1 MPTDR
6 QRPRNGSPRQGVG
19 LAAGKVADS
28 TRTLPL
34 RSWRRI
40 SWRQMAATGAAVALT
55 ATAVA
60 VTLARP
66 RIAPHAAA
74 VPAEVVRFP
83 APSAAVPEGYAGL
96 VEEAQTL
103 VDWTVARHPSR
114 PQSTALAA
122 TLAAERGDQ
131 ETAATLWR
139 AHLERHPETAEGWY
153 RLGLYAVKEGR
164 DAEAAE
170 WLERAR
176 RLDPSLPDIQGH
188 LGRCLLKSDRVD
200 EAAEVLEPAIGD
212 DRGGAVRLFHLGH
225 ARLRQEKITEAR
237 AAFQGAID
245 RAPSY
250 TGAWYGLATAL
261 ARLGLADD
269 AERARAEF
277 RRLKAE
283 DAENAA
289 RNLSR
294 DESARMRRLLAGWYA
309 AAGRIAAL
317 DGDQQEAEA
326 LLSRGAA
333 VDKSASSSTAPPPTA
348 AGEGH

>member
-1 MPTDR
+1 
-6 QRPRNGSPRQGVG
+6 
-19 LAAGKVADS
+19 
-28 TRTLPL
+28 
-34 RSWRRI
+34 
-40 SWRQMAATGAAVALT
+40 MAATGAAVALT
-55 ATAVA
+55 ATVVA
-60 VTLARP
+60 VTAPRP
-66 RIAPHAAA
+66 RTAPPAVAA
-74 VPAEVVRFP
+74 PAGVVRFP
-83 APSAAVPEGYAGL
+83 ALSAAVPEGYAGL

-103 VDWTVARHPSR
+103 AEWIVARHPSR

-225 ARLRQEKITEAR
+225 ARLRQEKNTEAR

-245 RAPSY
+245 RAASY

-317 DGDQQEAEA
+317 DGDMEEAEG
-326 LLSRGAA
+326 LLSRGIA
-333 VDKSASSSTAPPPTA
+333 VDKSASSSTAAPPTA
-348 AGEGH
+348 AGEGL

>member
-19 LAAGKVADS
+19 LAAGKVAD
-28 TRTLPL
+28 RKPAAPL
-34 RSWRRI
+34 RSWRWI
-40 SWRQMAATGAAVALT
+40 SWRRMAATGAAVALT

-60 VTLARP
+60 VTAPRP

-74 VPAEVVRFP
+74 APAGVVRFP
-83 APSAAVPEGYAGL
+83 TPSTAVPQGYAGL

-103 VDWTVARHPSR
+103 AQWIVARHPSR

-225 ARLRQEKITEAR
+225 VRLRQEKITEAR

-283 DAENAA
+283 DAETAA

-317 DGDQQEAEA
+317 DGDAEEAQA

-333 VDKSASSSTAPPPTA
+333 VDKSASSSTAPPPAA
-348 AGEGH
+348 AGEEH

>member
-1 MPTDR
+1 
-6 QRPRNGSPRQGVG
+6 
-19 LAAGKVADS
+19 
-28 TRTLPL
+28 
-34 RSWRRI
+34 
-40 SWRQMAATGAAVALT
+40 
-55 ATAVA
+55 
-60 VTLARP
+60 
-66 RIAPHAAA
+66 
-74 VPAEVVRFP
+74 
-83 APSAAVPEGYAGL
+83 VPEGYAGL

-103 VDWTVARHPSR
+103 IDWTVARHPSR

-131 ETAATLWR
+131 ETAARVWR

-200 EAAEVLEPAIGD
+200 EAAVVLEPAIGD

-225 ARLRQEKITEAR
+225 ARLRQENNTEAR

-277 RRLKAE
+277 RRLTAE
-283 DAENAA
+283 DAEAAA

-317 DGDQQEAEA
+317 DGKTEEVKA

>member
-6 QRPRNGSPRQGVG
+6 QRPRNGPHRQGAG
-19 LAAGKVADS
+19 LAAGKAAEWTPTS
-28 TRTLPL
+28 PL
-34 RSWRRI
+34 RSWLRL
-40 SWRQMAATGAAVALT
+40 SWRWLAATGAAVVIA
-55 ATAVA
+55 ATGVA
-60 VTLARP
+60 ITLARP
-66 RIAPHAAA
+66 RSTPHAAA
-74 VPAEVVRFP
+74 GPAEVIRFP
-83 APSAAVPEGYAGL
+83 TPSAAVPEGYAGL
-96 VEEAQTL
+96 VEEAQAL
-103 VDWTVARHPSR
+103 VDWIVARHPSR

-200 EAAEVLEPAIGD
+200 EAADVLEPAIGD

-225 ARLRQEKITEAR
+225 ARLRQEKNTAAR

-277 RRLKAE
+277 RRLKAD
-283 DAENAA
+283 DAEAAA
-289 RNLSR
+289 RNLAR
-294 DESARMRRLLAGWYA
+294 DESVRMRRLLAGWYA

-317 DGDQQEAEA
+317 DGDTQESKA

-333 VDKSASSSTAPPPTA
+333 VDRSASSSTAPPPSA

>member
-1 MPTDR
+1 M
-6 QRPRNGSPRQGVG
+6 
-19 LAAGKVADS
+19 A
-28 TRTLPL
+28 
-34 RSWRRI
+34 WRWI
-40 SWRQMAATGAAVALT
+40 SWRWMAATGAAIVIA
-55 ATAVA
+55 ATGVA

-66 RIAPHAAA
+66 RSTPPAVAAPAK
-74 VPAEVVRFP
+74 VVRFP
-83 APSAAVPEGYAGL
+83 TPSAAVPEGYAGL

-103 VDWTVARHPSR
+103 VDWIVARHPSR

-122 TLAAERGDQ
+122 TIAAERGDQ
-131 ETAATLWR
+131 ETAAALWQT
-139 AHLERHPETAEGWY
+139 HLERHPETAEGWY

-225 ARLRQEKITEAR
+225 ARLRQEKNTEAR

-245 RAPSY
+245 RAASY

-289 RNLSR
+289 KNLSR

-317 DGDQQEAEA
+317 DGDTQEAKA

-333 VDKSASSSTAPPPTA
+333 VEQAALPSAAPPSTA
-348 AGEGH
+348 AGDGR

>member
-1 MPTDR
+1 
-6 QRPRNGSPRQGVG
+6 V
-19 LAAGKVADS
+19 
-28 TRTLPL
+28 
-34 RSWRRI
+34 I
-40 SWRQMAATGAAVALT
+40 GAAAVIT
-55 ATAVA
+55 AMVVA
-60 VTLARP
+60 VTPARP
-66 RIAPHAAA
+66 RIAPPAVA

-83 APSAAVPEGYAGL
+83 APSAAVPECYASL

-103 VDWTVARHPSR
+103 VDWVAARHPSR

-122 TLAAERGDQ
+122 TLAAERGDH
-131 ETAATLWR
+131 ETAATVWR

-164 DAEAAE
+164 DAEAVE

-200 EAAEVLEPAIGD
+200 EAAVVLEPAVGD

-225 ARLRQEKITEAR
+225 ARLRQENYSEAR
-237 AAFQGAID
+237 AAFQGAIE

-250 TGAWYGLATAL
+250 TGAWYGLATAFT
-261 ARLGLADD
+261 RLGLADD

-283 DAENAA
+283 DTEAAA
-289 RNLSR
+289 RNLAR

-317 DGDQQEAEA
+317 DGDTQEAKA

-333 VDKSASSSTAPPPTA
+333 VDKSASSATAPPPTA
-348 AGEGH
+348 AGESH